1 MSAPTNAPA
10 KIRRQD
16 LRGYPKP
23 VVDVLMEAINEY
35 GVGYRLLDG
44 RHLRLYCGDR
54 EVIPLKVSASRA
66 AEYTLPYLTGWLTEN
81 WKPWAER
88 DQVSENSLAALASR
102 YPGQGDAPAAEKTP
116 EAEAPAAEST
126 GDDDWKPYVSGSG
139 NSHGFLTNGTSYRCI
154 HCSHEQPHARGL
166 HLHAVMHDEDRKQE
180 YIRKS
185 VEAKRAYRDEQRSL
199 EEQQEAHLNA
209 ALAALA
215 EHHGYALVP
224 LAEAGISREEV
235 ERLRE
240 QVETLTAQKEEAETR
255 LALVRE
261 AFGA

>member
-1 MSAPTNAPA
+1 MSAAAETPA
-10 KIRRQD
+10 TIRRQD
-16 LRGYPKP
+16 LRGYPKS
-23 VVDVLMEAINEY
+23 VVDVLMEAINTY

-54 EVIPLKVSASRA
+54 DVIPLKVSASRP

-81 WKPWAER
+81 WKPWADRE
-88 DQVSENSLAALASR
+88 QVSKSSLDALASR
-102 YPGQGDAPAAEKTP
+102 YPGQGDDDTSTEEKVEEPEPTP
-116 EAEAPAAEST
+116 TE
-126 GDDDWKPYVSGSG
+126 DDDWKPYVSGSG
-139 NSHGFLTNGTSYRCI
+139 KSHGFLTNGTVYRCET
-154 HCSHEQPHARGL
+154 CGHEQPYSRGL

-180 YIRKS
+180 FVRKS
-185 VEAKRAYRDEQRSL
+185 VEAKRSYRDEQRAL
-199 EEQQEAHLNA
+199 EEQREAHLNA

-224 LAEAGISREEV
+224 IAEAGLQQEV
-235 ERLRE
+235 ESLRE
-240 QVETLTAQKEEAETR
+240 QVKTLTEQKEEAEAR